1 MATLDSPIT
10 PQNIVDRFADY
21 VVATGNTSITWGTN
35 AMPFAEFD
43 VAQFAGANTGRDI
56 SISGT
61 AISTAEPTDPI
72 SALNIYNTLVAE
84 TASYTNIRN
93 LNAILNVE
101 GGGGNTGSRATA
113 GVIFNDTAVSH
124 LNISFRQDI
133 GAPAASD
140 VLADSQITSAGLE
153 TFFDTLRTAYNTA
166 RGTTT
171 TIQVNVCHASCHSS
185 CHSSRGRR

>member
-35 AMPFAEFD
+35 IAPFAEFD

-56 SISGT
+56 SINGT
-61 AISTAEPTDPI
+61 TITADPI
-72 SALNIYNTLVAE
+72 TALNIYNTLVAE

-101 GGGGNTGSRATA
+101 GGGGNTGSRGTA
-113 GVIFNDTAVSH
+113 GVIFNETAVSH
-124 LNISFRQDI
+124 MNISFRQDI
-133 GAPAASD
+133 GAPAVSN
-140 VLADSQITSAGLE
+140 VLANSEITSAGLE

>member
-1 MATLDSPIT
+1 MATLDSPIA

-21 VVATGNTSITWGTN
+21 VVASGNSGVVWGTN
-35 AMPFAEFD
+35 TMPFAEFD
-43 VAQFAGANTGRDI
+43 VAQFAGNTAGRDI
-56 SISGT
+56 SITGT
-61 AISTAEPTDPI
+61 AITTAEPTDPI
-72 SALNIYNTLVAE
+72 TALNIYNTLVAE

-101 GGGGNTGSRATA
+101 GAGGNTGSRPAA
-113 GVIFNDTAVSH
+113 GVIFNDTAASH
-124 LNISFRQDI
+124 MNISFRQNI

-140 VLADSQITSAGLE
+140 VLADGQITSAGLE
-153 TFFDTLRTAYNTA
+153 TFFDTLRTAYITA

>member
-43 VAQFAGANTGRDI
+43 VAQFAGDTAGRGI
-56 SISGT
+56 SINGT
-61 AISTAEPTDPI
+61 TITADPI
-72 SALNIYNTLVAE
+72 TALNIYNTLVAE

-101 GGGGNTGSRATA
+101 GAGGNTGSRATA
-113 GVIFNDTAVSH
+113 GVIFNQTAVSH
-124 LNISFRQDI
+124 LKISFRQDI
-133 GAPAASD
+133 GAPNASN
-140 VLADSQITSAGLE
+140 VLANSEITSAGLE

-171 TIQVNVCHASCHSS
+171 AIQVNVCHASCHSS

>member
-1 MATLDSPIT
+1 M
-10 PQNIVDRFADY
+10 
-21 VVATGNTSITWGTN
+21 
-35 AMPFAEFD
+35 
-43 VAQFAGANTGRDI
+43 
-56 SISGT
+56 
-61 AISTAEPTDPI
+61 
-72 SALNIYNTLVAE
+72 
-84 TASYTNIRN
+84 
-93 LNAILNVE
+93 NAILNVE
-101 GGGGNTGSRATA
+101 GGGGNTGSRGTA
-113 GVIFNDTAVSH
+113 GVIFNETAVSH
-124 LNISFRQDI
+124 MNISFRQDI

>member
-21 VVATGNTSITWGTN
+21 VTATANSGISWGTN
-35 AMPFAEFD
+35 NPPFVEFD
-43 VAQFAGANTGRDI
+43 VAQFAGATPGRSI

-61 AISTAEPTDPI
+61 AITADPI
-72 SALNIYNTLVAE
+72 TALNIYNTLVAE
-84 TASYTNIRN
+84 TASYTNIRS

-101 GGGGNTGSRATA
+101 GGGGNTGSRGAA
-113 GVIFNDTAVSH
+113 GVIFNDTAMSH
-124 LNISFRQDI
+124 MNISFRQDI

-153 TFFDTLRTAYNTA
+153 TFFDTLRTAYNNA
-166 RGTTT
+166 RGTST